1 MISCFETLELQDG
14 KFFALQAHLEHLV
27 RTVGA
32 LNLPSLDVAYLDS
45 PLQLIRTGVDRG
57 SARVRISWNDSSAL
71 TIATSGIHPHVKLA
85 AVVMNDRCRVGAPA
99 AVTGL
104 KTTRYAS
111 ATVLRALHPSA
122 DEAILLNELDEIS
135 GGAYSNVF
143 IVLDGQL
150 FTPPLESGCRD
161 GVTRSLVIDS
171 LRQNGTEVIE
181 SPIPSARLAE
191 ATEVFLTSTTRHV
204 QPVGWING
212 KGLPDHRPFTE
223 DAARA
228 FDGAYRDPSN
238 WS

>member
-1 MISCFETLELQDG
+1 MISCFETLELQSG
-14 KFFALQAHLEHLV
+14 KFFALPAHLDHLA
-27 RTVGA
+27 RTVAA
-32 LNLPSLDVAYLDS
+32 LDLPRLDRACLDS
-45 PLQLIRTGVDRG
+45 ALELIRTGVGQG

-71 TIATSGIHPHVKLA
+71 TIATSGIHPHDKLA
-85 AVVMNDRCRVGAPA
+85 AVVMNDWCRVGAPA

-122 DEAILLNELDEIS
+122 DEAILLNEQDEIS

-143 IVLDGQL
+143 VVLDGQL
-150 FTPPLESGCRD
+150 ITPPLESGCRD
-161 GVTRSLVIDS
+161 GVTRSLLIDS
-171 LRQNGTEVIE
+171 LRENGTEVLE
-181 SPIPSARLAE
+181 SPIDPERFSQ

-204 QPVGWING
+204 QAVGWVNG

-223 DAARA
+223 QASSSFARLL
-228 FDGAYRDPSN
+228 RDPSN